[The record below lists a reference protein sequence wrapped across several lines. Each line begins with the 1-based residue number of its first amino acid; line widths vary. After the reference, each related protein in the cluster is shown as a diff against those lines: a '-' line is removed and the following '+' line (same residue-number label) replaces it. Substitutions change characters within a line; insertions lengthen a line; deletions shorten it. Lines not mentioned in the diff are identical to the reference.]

1 MSLISSRPLVQIQPP
16 LLMIDPKCDRCGESM
31 TEFGALY
38 FSPPDKDGRV
48 TKKHICVG
56 CQPLFESLFTHT
68 RVAERQTR

>member
-1 MSLISSRPLVQIQPP
+1 
-16 LLMIDPKCDRCGESM
+16 MIDPKCDRCGKSM

-56 CQPLFESLFTHT
+56 CKPLFEELF
-68 RVAERQTR
+68 RDAQVA